1 MVSRLSRPYH
11 SDMSW
16 PDLAALELLVRID
29 ELGSLSRAADACGI
43 AQPNA
48 TRTIARLERQLGQS
62 LVVRSS
68 SGSKLTP
75 TGSLVAHWAEP
86 VLVAG
91 TTFSSAIN
99 TLRDDNAH
107 ELHVLASQTV
117 AECYAPGWLAG
128 FRAAYPDT
136 NVKMSVHNSAFIM
149 EQLADG
155 DDRLGL
161 VESPTVHA
169 GLSAVPVGHDQLV
182 VIVRPDHP
190 WARRRSPIDLAR
202 LARTPL
208 VVREEGSGTRDVLDR
223 ALADFD
229 PVPPVAV
236 VSSNAGVLGSV
247 IAGVAPAVTSKKA
260 AAAALQ
266 AGLIANVAVQQ
277 SGRLRRTLHAVWP
290 AGAQLLGP
298 AADLLA
304 MIRIG

>member
-1 MVSRLSRPYH
+1 M
-11 SDMSW
+11 
-16 PDLAALELLVRID
+16 
-29 ELGSLSRAADACGI
+29 
-43 AQPNA
+43 
-48 TRTIARLERQLGQS
+48 
-62 LVVRSS
+62 
-68 SGSKLTP
+68 
-75 TGSLVAHWAEP
+75 AHWAEP

-190 WARRRSPIDLAR
+190 WARRRSPLIWRGWLAR
-202 LARTPL
+202 RWWFGK
-208 VVREEGSGTRDVLDR
+208 RDR
-223 ALADFD
+223 A
-229 PVPPVAV
+229 PGTC
-236 VSSNAGVLGSV
+236 S
-247 IAGVAPAVTSKKA
+247 T
-260 AAAALQ
+260 
-266 AGLIANVAVQQ
+266 
-277 SGRLRRTLHAVWP
+277 GRSPISIQYRRW
-290 AGAQLLGP
+290 
-298 AADLLA
+298 
-304 MIRIG
+304 RW